1 MRVEDCIEGILLWEL
16 IIGNWSSLY
25 GKYWRSKTRIDLKR
39 NMGNQNE
46 GKRYKSDEMGVDE
59 KEMKEDD
66 IAGIFM
72 ALQDFRK

>member
-1 MRVEDCIEGILLWEL
+1 MGIDYREL
-16 IIGNWSSLY
+16 EQFVRKILEEQNQNRFEE
-25 GKYWRSKTRIDLKR
+25 KY
-39 NMGNQNE
+39 GNQNE

>member
-1 MRVEDCIEGILLWEL
+1 MGIDYRG
-16 IIGNWSSLY
+16 IGAVCT
-25 GKYWRSKTRIDLKR
+25 GKILEEQNQNRFEEEY
-39 NMGNQNE
+39 GNQNE